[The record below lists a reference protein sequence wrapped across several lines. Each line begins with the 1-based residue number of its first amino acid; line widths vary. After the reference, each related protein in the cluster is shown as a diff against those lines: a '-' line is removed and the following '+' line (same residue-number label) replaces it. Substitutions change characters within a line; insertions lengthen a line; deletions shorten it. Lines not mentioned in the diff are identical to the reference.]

1 MRYYF
6 RYRYDFMHTDNTG
19 SSSGDDLK
27 RLNDIVTP
35 PPLSDDDAHLPPL
48 SSAMSKMHS
57 SKASNHEDLNK
68 VSDDYLA
75 QVKEEMNVLFE
86 RNQIKPG
93 DKDYVYEK
101 EMDFDEPKIESG
113 WDSDNSLSD
122 F

>member
-1 MRYYF
+1 M
-6 RYRYDFMHTDNTG
+6 
-19 SSSGDDLK
+19 K

-35 PPLSDDDAHLPPL
+35 PPLSDDDTHLPPL
-48 SSAMSKMHS
+48 NSATST

-75 QVKEEMNVLFE
+75 QVKGEMNTLFE

-93 DKDYVYEK
+93 DRDYVYDK